1 MADGDVLQLS
11 RSSASLLNIYSLV
24 CSSTLIFYSSTTPLI
39 FYASTS
45 LLVYTY
51 LLLAYS
57 PLSRSAWRRDCPGE
71 LACASS
77 HTRDGVSQRG
87 QDRVGGRELLA
98 AHPHVSRPRSSVLPA
113 R

>member
-24 CSSTLIFYSSTTPLI
+24 CSSTLIFYSSTTSLI
-39 FYASTS
+39 FYASTR

-57 PLSRSAWRRDCPGE
+57 PLYRDQHGVGTVQVSSRVR
-71 LACASS
+71 LATLVMVFLSVVKIESKDASFS
-77 HTRDGVSQRG
+77 
-87 QDRVGGRELLA
+87 
-98 AHPHVSRPRSSVLPA
+98 PHIRM
-113 R
+113 